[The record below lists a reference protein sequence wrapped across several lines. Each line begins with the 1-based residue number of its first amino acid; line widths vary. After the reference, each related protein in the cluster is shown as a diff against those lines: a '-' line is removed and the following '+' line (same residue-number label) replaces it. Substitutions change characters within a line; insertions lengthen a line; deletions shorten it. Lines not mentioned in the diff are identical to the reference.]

1 LKKSAIK
8 NPKSEIL
15 VIAIHQFSSDKIKM
29 KHMEFNKVVLSIH
42 AHPDDAEAWNAGTLK
57 LLRDR
62 GYKIV
67 IATLTAGDLGGCNI
81 GMAETAKIRTE
92 EARKAAS
99 ILEAEYFSLGGT
111 DGFLFDDK
119 EMRLK
124 TVSLIRKVKAGI
136 IFTHLPTDYH
146 SDHRTTANIVETAAM
161 ISSLDPVPVDEQ
173 PLLAT
178 PLLYHSSPF
187 TLTDPLGT
195 KIPAPHF
202 FVDVTSV
209 IETKKKMLEY
219 HISQIELMRH
229 MHKIDDFF
237 GYVLEG
243 NRNYG
248 KMAGVDYA
256 EVYWQHLGGGFQQ
269 EPLVQK
275 ELYSFLIK

>member
-1 LKKSAIK
+1 
-8 NPKSEIL
+8 
-15 VIAIHQFSSDKIKM
+15 
-29 KHMEFNKVVLSIH
+29 MEFNKVVLSVH

-57 LLRDR
+57 LLKDK

-67 IATLTAGDLGGCNI
+67 IATLTGGDLGGCNT
-81 GMAETAKIRTE
+81 GMEETAKLRFE

-99 ILEAEYFSLGGT
+99 VLDAEYFSLGGT

-119 EMRLK
+119 AMRLK

-161 ISSLDPVPVDEQ
+161 ISSLDPVPVDEK
-173 PLLAT
+173 PVSIT
-178 PLLYHSSPF
+178 PLLYHTSP
-187 TLTDPLGT
+187 LSLSDPLGT
-195 KIPAPHF
+195 KITPPHF
-202 FVDVTSV
+202 FIDVTSV
-209 IETKKKMLEY
+209 IETKKKMLEF

-229 MHKIDDFF
+229 MHKMDDFF
-237 GYVLEG
+237 GFVVEG

-248 KMAGVDYA
+248 KMIGVEYA
-256 EVYWQHLGGGFQQ
+256 EVYWQHLGGGFQK

-275 ELYSFLIK
+275 ELQSFLIK